1 MSDAP
6 KPLTGD
12 ELQAMLDRSPFIAF
26 LGLKVTE
33 ADPAQELVT
42 MTCAMRP
49 EFERGAGTG
58 QWHGGPIAAII
69 DTVGDYALIMALRR
83 RPADHQLPRRLSPA
97 GDQDVAHHDGARAP
111 RRQERRRRRC
121 RRVQRPEGAGRRRPR
136 HLLDVGRLSPGSAM
150 IRPMLMRLASFAL
163 AAVLLPAG
171 IAAAQTMDFAC
182 PDPGTGFTYDSGVK
196 VVSRGRDGLD
206 CNMDRIGGKPFK
218 LRALLFDNPS
228 PDGADTSAYIAA
240 LRPERLWPLEVGKK
254 IEARYSV
261 GGSTWT
267 YTLSVPR
274 TEKRTGPGDRMID
287 TFVIEMNE
295 HGDKGQRSISRWWIS
310 PADKFAI
317 RYDFSDGAG
326 KANRAVVTEVTR

>member
-1 MSDAP
+1 
-6 KPLTGD
+6 
-12 ELQAMLDRSPFIAF
+12 
-26 LGLKVTE
+26 
-33 ADPAQELVT
+33 
-42 MTCAMRP
+42 
-49 EFERGAGTG
+49 
-58 QWHGGPIAAII
+58 
-69 DTVGDYALIMALRR
+69 
-83 RPADHQLPRRLSPA
+83 
-97 GDQDVAHHDGARAP
+97 
-111 RRQERRRRRC
+111 
-121 RRVQRPEGAGRRRPR
+121 
-136 HLLDVGRLSPGSAM
+136 M
-150 IRPMLMRLASFAL
+150 IRPMLTRLASFAL

-171 IAAAQTMDFAC
+171 IATAQTMDFAC

-196 VVSRGRDGLD
+196 VISRGRDGLD
-206 CNMDRIGGKPFK
+206 CTMDRVGGKPFK

-228 PDGADTSAYIAA
+228 PDGADMSAYIAA

-261 GGSTWT
+261 AGGTWT

-274 TEKRTGPGDRMID
+274 TEKRTGPGDKMID